1 MFLIIYLECRKQCD
15 KQEIIPI
22 HFVQEKL
29 TRSFLRKKILI
40 VKDLENQ
47 EKHKTREGCSGDS
60 VPQRLV
66 NFDLNTALGR
76 RYQGHKTNLD

>member
-1 MFLIIYLECRKQCD
+1 M
-15 KQEIIPI
+15 IPI

-29 TRSFLRKKILI
+29 TRFFFFLRKKKLN

-60 VPQRLV
+60 IPQRLV

-76 RYQGHKTNLD
+76 RYQGDKTDLD